1 MEPLCEKIWVN
12 GKFVPWNDATIHLS
26 AHVIHYGSCV
36 FEGIRC
42 YDAEG
47 GPAIFR
53 LREHAQRLLNSAK
66 IYRMAVKY
74 TLDEL
79 VDAMIAAVRENK
91 FRECYI
97 RPIIFRGVGAVGV
110 NPGKAAIDVAI
121 LTWYW
126 GAYLG
131 AEGLEKGVDVQVS
144 TWTRPAPNTLPAIA
158 KSAANY
164 MPGQMIKMEAI
175 GNGFVEGIGLDVNGL
190 VSEGSGEN
198 LFFVTGGRILTPPL
212 GSSILGG
219 ITRDTVI
226 SLAKE
231 FGYEVVE
238 TTIPRELLYVS
249 DEVFMVGTA
258 AEVTPLKTVDRIA
271 VGNGQ
276 GRGPV
281 TKKIQEAYLDLVK
294 GKREDKHGWLT
305 RVYAKGTEPAP
316 KAKA

>member
-1 MEPLCEKIWVN
+1 V
-12 GKFVPWNDATIHLS
+12 
-26 AHVIHYGSCV
+26 
-36 FEGIRC
+36 
-42 YDAEG
+42 
-47 GPAIFR
+47 
-53 LREHAQRLLNSAK
+53 
-66 IYRMAVKY
+66 
-74 TLDEL
+74 
-79 VDAMIAAVRENK
+79 
-91 FRECYI
+91 

-110 NPGKAAIDVAI
+110 NPGKAEIVTAI

-131 AEGLEKGVDVQVS
+131 AEGLQNGVDVQVS

-164 MPGQMIKMEAI
+164 MPGQMIKLEAI
-175 GNGFVEGIGLDVNGL
+175 SNGFVEGIGLDVNGL

-198 LFFVTGGRILTPPL
+198 LFFVIGGRILTPPL

-219 ITRDTVI
+219 ITRDTVMH
-226 SLAKE
+226 LAKE

-238 TTIPRELLYVS
+238 TTVPRELLYVS

-258 AEVTPLKTVDRIA
+258 AEVTPLRSVDRIP
-271 VGNGQ
+271 VGAGK

-281 TKKIQEAYLDLVK
+281 TEKIQSAYLDLVK
-294 GKREDKHGWLT
+294 GKREDKHGWLS
-305 RVYAKGTEPAP
+305 RVYKDGEVPPA